1 MIRAI
6 VEEICRRKRE
16 ARIVPELA
24 TELEIK
30 QELSRQGVHYTAE
43 SFRQML
49 SQLEASPGIVVRR
62 LRNYRGYELEQSKS
76 LSNYE

>member
-6 VEEICRRKRE
+6 VEDICRRKRE

-30 QELSRQGVHYTAE
+30 QELSRQGVHCTSE
-43 SFRQML
+43 SFRQLL
-49 SQLEASPGIVVRR
+49 SQFEASPGIVVRR
-62 LRNYRGYELEQSKS
+62 LRNYRGYELKNK
-76 LSNYE
+76 LITK

>member
-30 QELSRQGVHYTAE
+30 QELSRQGAHYTAE

-49 SQLEASPGIVVRR
+49 SQLEASPDIVVRR
-62 LRNYRGYELEQSKS
+62 LRNYRGYELKNKKFKQ
-76 LSNYE
+76 L